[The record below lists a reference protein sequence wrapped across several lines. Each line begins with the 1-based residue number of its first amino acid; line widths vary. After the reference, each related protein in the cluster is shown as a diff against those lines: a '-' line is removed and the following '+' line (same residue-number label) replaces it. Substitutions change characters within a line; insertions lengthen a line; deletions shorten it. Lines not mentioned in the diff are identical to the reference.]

1 MRRRG
6 SAISGRPSESG
17 DLFSGIASDAA
28 GGRHSARVIDVERAR
43 AETPGCAHVLHLNN
57 AGSSLP
63 PQPVLDAVIGHL
75 ELEARIGGYEAHAA
89 NEDAIDRFYGAAAAL
104 IGAQA
109 EEIAFAS
116 SATRAW
122 DMAFYS
128 FRFER
133 GDRILTSVADYI
145 SNYLAFIQTAAR
157 TGAEVITV
165 ANDEHGQVSV
175 DALRDAVDERVKL
188 IAITH
193 VPTNGG
199 LVNPVAEIGQIAG
212 GARIPYLVD
221 ACQSAGQMPLDVDE
235 VGCDMLSATGRKF
248 LRGPR
253 GTGFLYV
260 RRDLLERLE
269 PPLVDM
275 RAADWVA
282 PDRYELQKD
291 GRRFEE
297 WEQDY
302 AAKAGLAQAIDYAL
316 EWGVETIW
324 ERVRALGG
332 RLRGALGEIN
342 GVTVRDAGELRCA
355 IVTFDVAGISA
366 ERVKEALARDGINVT
381 VSATSSAVIESL
393 ERGLPDLVRASPHYF
408 NTEEELD
415 RAVECVRI
423 AAQC

>member
-1 MRRRG
+1 
-6 SAISGRPSESG
+6 
-17 DLFSGIASDAA
+17 
-28 GGRHSARVIDVERAR
+28 VTIDVERAR
-43 AETPGCAHVLHLNN
+43 AETPGCQHVTHLNN

-75 ELEARIGGYEAHAA
+75 ELEAKIGGYEAHEA
-89 NEDAIDRFYGAAAAL
+89 NEAAIDRFYGATAEL
-104 IGAQA
+104 IGAKP
-109 EEIAFAS
+109 EEIAFLS

-128 FRFER
+128 FRFDR

-145 SNYLAFIQTAAR
+145 SNYLAFIQTAER
-157 TGAEVITV
+157 TGTEVVTV
-165 ANDEHGQVSV
+165 PNDGHGQVSV
-175 DALRDAVDERVKL
+175 ERLRELVDHRVRL

-199 LVNPVAEIGQIAG
+199 LVNPVAEIGQIAHEAG
-212 GARIPYLVD
+212 VPYLVD

-235 VGCDMLSATGRKF
+235 IGCDALSATGRKF

-260 RRDLLERLE
+260 RRALLERLE

-282 PDRYELQKD
+282 PDRYELRPD

-302 AAKAGLAQAIDYAL
+302 AGKAGLARAIDYAL
-316 EWGVETIW
+316 EWDVGAIW
-324 ERVRALGG
+324 GRVRALGN
-332 RLRGALGEIN
+332 RLRGQLAEIA
-342 GVTVRDAGELRCA
+342 GVTVRDVGAERCA
-355 IVTFDVAGISA
+355 IVTFDVAGVPA
-366 ERVKEALARDGINVT
+366 QQLKDALARQAINVT
-381 VSATSSAVIESL
+381 VSATTSAVIESI
-393 ERGLPDLVRASPHYF
+393 ERGLPDLVRASPHYY
-408 NTEEELD
+408 NTEEEVD
-415 RAVECVRI
+415 RLVESVRI
-423 AAQC
+423 AARC